1 MSNIDKYT
9 SFIAE
14 QVRKSSVLG
23 LRSQSID
30 EAEITAIDEAETTEN
45 KPLSKKT
52 AAKHER
58 ASLEKHLG
66 GSFQSGQHGRGPS
79 NQHVMRNINKSADE
93 VHKTLT
99 GAGYK
104 RIAHENK
111 PDQHKRMETK
121 SVYRKKDEHG
131 HDHTVYT
138 RHSHNSN
145 MVQHDM

>member
-1 MSNIDKYT
+1 MSNIDRYLK
-9 SFIAE
+9 FISE
-14 QVRKSSVLG
+14 QVRGERAIG

-30 EAEITAIDEAETTEN
+30 EAEIAGK
-45 KPLSKKT
+45 KPLSAKT

-66 GSFQSGQHGRGPS
+66 GSFQSGQYGRGPS
-79 NQHVMRNINKSADE
+79 YQHVMHNLNKSADE

-104 RIAHENK
+104 RIAHENT
-111 PDQHKRMETK
+111 PDRFDTQKRMQTK

-131 HDHTVYT
+131 HEHTVYT
-138 RHSHNSN
+138 RHSHDSN
-145 MVQHDM
+145 MVQHDIG